1 MPKIYGYIRASTA
14 GQHLTYEAQKKAI
27 LTHIAPM
34 VRGDDAE
41 YEFGGIHE
49 DRATSG
55 KTKLFERPGGI
66 QLYAALERGDMVV
79 WSKLDRAFRNTLD
92 FCETASTLTDRGIGF
107 FSCDLKLDSRT
118 PLGKYIYT
126 TLAALAELEREWIS
140 TRTKEGQAAS
150 KYKNLPRADRAPP
163 GWRKLPGD
171 EWEKDHAERKL
182 IEWIERQRVRHQ
194 TFDGISKHLRSNKVL
209 RADGSPYSRHFC
221 MLSLYAK
228 YLNYPHISNWK
239 KEIKAEAL
247 RVMSAGGSLPVG
259 IKSPTVRGLSS

>member
-1 MPKIYGYIRASTA
+1 MAKIYGYIRASTA

-27 LTHIAPM
+27 LTQIAPM
-34 VRGDDAE
+34 VREPDPE

-55 KTKLFERPGGI
+55 KTKLFERPGGL
-66 QLYAALERGDMVV
+66 QLYAALQPGDMVV

-92 FCETASTLTDRGIGF
+92 FCHTAATLTDRGIGF

-126 TLAALAELEREWIS
+126 TLAALAELEREWIC
-140 TRTKEGQAAS
+140 TRTKEGVAAS
-150 KYKNLPRADRAPP
+150 KYATLPRADRAPP

-171 EWEKDHAERKL
+171 EWEKDNAERKL
-182 IEWIERQRVRHQ
+182 IGWIERQRVRHQ
-194 TFDGISKHLRSNKVL
+194 TFDAISKHLRDGKVL
-209 RADGSPYSRHFC
+209 RADGKPYSRHFC
-221 MLSLYAK
+221 KLALYAK
-228 YLNYPHISNWK
+228 YLNYPHVSNWK

-247 RVMSAGGSLPVG
+247 RVMNAGGSLPAG
-259 IKSPTVRGLSS
+259 IKSPIVRGLSS